1 MNIYSNYY
9 QFKHIT
15 SSQLEVPKRLE
26 SILKFLKLKHKN
38 FKEIEEYKDV
48 NPFLQNLSQNDKIE
62 IMNLLNKLTNSNFHY
77 CNHCT
82 WFTGELPSTYDQN
95 YKNSKSFNINDNDKS
110 KKLNIIC
117 EMCENNIS
125 DINVRHCYHKDNTD
139 TSYNWNTHLVL
150 QNMICTIYTSLVENI
165 KDNQLVNDFM
175 LLTRPPGHHSST
187 DTITGFCY
195 MNWVY
200 LMSQFLINTLNYK
213 VCIIDLDLHHGN
225 GTEIMVKD
233 KENLLFLDLHYF
245 ARNFYPGTGNEQE
258 FVANNII
265 NVNMKKGSGDKEYLN
280 KLQNKFDTIKNF
292 NPDIFIISMGCD
304 IIINDPFDIMKCSTS
319 LYKQVYHLL
328 KQTFAKNII
337 LVLEGGYHAQNVH
350 DTVKSFI

>member
-9 QFKHIT
+9 QFKHIA
-15 SSQLEVPKRLE
+15 SSDLEVPKRLL
-26 SILKFLKLKHKN
+26 SIIKFLRKNYKN
-38 FKEIEEYKDV
+38 FTEIQEYKNV
-48 NPFLQNLSQNDKIE
+48 NYFLRFLHENDRKQIN
-62 IMNLLNKLTNSNFHY
+62 NLLYTLANSEY
-77 CNHCT
+77 DHCRKCY
-82 WFTGELPSTYDQN
+82 WYLGELPPKKDN
-95 YKNSKSFNINDNDKS
+95 KYKNAKTFDITYKQKNNK
-110 KKLNIIC
+110 IIC
-117 EMCENNIS
+117 EMCEES
-125 DINVRHCYHKDNTD
+125 MTDINLRCSFHKDNTD

-187 DTITGFCY
+187 DIISGFCY

-245 ARNFYPGTGNEQE
+245 ARDFYPGTGNEKK
-258 FVANNII
+258 FVADNVI
-265 NVNMKKGSGDKEYLN
+265 NVNMRKNSKDKDYLKTVQSKFETIGD
-280 KLQNKFDTIKNF
+280 F
-292 NPDIFIISMGCD
+292 NPDVFIISMGCD

-319 LYKQVYHLL
+319 LYKQVFDLL
-328 KQTFAKNII
+328 KKTFNKKII
-337 LVLEGGYHAQNVH
+337 LALEGGYEADNVH
-350 DTVKSFI
+350 NTVKSFL